1 MNKQIWDIH
10 SVYTVYIIHTT
21 VSFFLKARCSGGVGI
36 TSPKA
41 AREDSSCLGASS
53 LYTERVRS
61 SLYTER
67 LWTNPLYIIHRET
80 LDQSTIHYTQRD
92 FRPTHSLI
100 FIWLSGFGLDS
111 TLIHDT
117 FCVLGQHCWLGPM
130 QCFRALIAEL
140 FSGKYLQLKASFKTG
155 YFKYCMC
162 IVEKSLAVSS
172 FRRCQPS
179 LPPVSL
185 CDWVASST
193 TFKSVTF
200 PILWKREPNQQLY
213 LNMKPSVILLTKGRR
228 VRSSYELC
236 YFCWIVLSFVEL
248 G

>member
-117 FCVLGQHCWLGPM
+117 FCVSAGTNAMLS
-130 QCFRALIAEL
+130 CFNCRTISWEISSA
-140 FSGKYLQLKASFKTG
+140 
-155 YFKYCMC
+155 
-162 IVEKSLAVSS
+162 KSII
-172 FRRCQPS
+172 QN
-179 LPPVSL
+179 
-185 CDWVASST
+185 WV
-193 TFKSVTF
+193 F
-200 PILWKREPNQQLY
+200 
-213 LNMKPSVILLTKGRR
+213 
-228 VRSSYELC
+228 
-236 YFCWIVLSFVEL
+236 
-248 G
+248 